1 MVDDIKNK
9 NLIIGASMPEWSN
22 GADLRS
28 AIYGCVGSNPT
39 RCMKVCVISGM
50 WLCECSHGLM
60 VMTADF
66 ESASLGSIPSGSC
79 VACVAQL
86 DSACDF

>member
-1 MVDDIKNK
+1 
-9 NLIIGASMPEWSN
+9 MPEWSK

-28 AIYGCVGSNPT
+28 AIYGCVGSNPLDA
-39 RCMKVCVISGM
+39 CECVISGM

-66 ESASLGSIPSGSC
+66 ESASLGSIP
-79 VACVAQL
+79 QWEL
-86 DSACDF
+86 

>member
-1 MVDDIKNK
+1 
-9 NLIIGASMPEWSN
+9 MPEWSK

-39 RCMKVCVISGM
+39 RCMNVCVISGM

-79 VACVAQL
+79 KACVAQL